1 MYRMDYDFAAILA
14 KNIKRIRNK
23 LNISQMELALR
34 AGVSIAFINSI
45 ENRQK
50 WVSAK
55 TLSKLTA
62 ALGVLPYEL
71 FLTDD
76 IKHNDL
82 QLLADHHKEMITDIQ
97 DILRRYTKDVE
108 ADIL

>member
-1 MYRMDYDFAAILA
+1 
-14 KNIKRIRNK
+14 
-23 LNISQMELALR
+23 MELALR

-55 TLSKLTA
+55 TLTKLSA

-76 IKHNDL
+76 IKKDDL
-82 QLLADHHKEMITDIQ
+82 QLIAGNHMEMLTEMQ
-97 DILRRYTKDVE
+97 DILARYTKNIDM
-108 ADIL
+108 DKLRR